1 MAYSEAKVI
10 AGGLAH
16 IPIIIGIFWLIRSY
30 FNKRTN
36 NFELAQKSTK
46 VKPPIKKVENKAV
59 ANNKVESKVSDTKK
73 LENKVSDTKKLENK
87 VSDAIKPENK
97 VTKTNKVTNKV
108 SDAIKPEN
116 KVTKTNKVTNKVSDA
131 IKPENKSSESISS
144 EIKTVPPKTEEN
156 TKIDQKPLNK
166 MKHADVPVNTY
177 RPKTPFIGTVKENYS
192 LLKEGAIGR
201 VNHITFDLS
210 GGDPF
215 LNYVEG
221 QSVGI
226 MAAGEDT
233 NGKPHKLRL
242 YSIASTRHGD
252 DFEGNTVSLCV
263 RQLQYEKDGQTINGV
278 CSTYLCD
285 IKPGD
290 QVKITGPVGKEML
303 LPEDE
308 DANIVMLATGTG
320 IAPMRAYLRRMFEP
334 SEREKNNWNFKG
346 KAWLFMGAPKSANL
360 LYEEDL
366 QRYLQ
371 NYPDNFKYTKAIS
384 REQQNTKGGRMY
396 IQDRVLES
404 ANELFNM
411 IEDEKTHIYLCGLKG
426 MEPGIDEA
434 MTKAAEE
441 KGLNWA
447 ELRPQLRKAGRWHVE
462 TY

>member
-1 MAYSEAKVI
+1 MYSQAKVI

-16 IPIIIGIFWLIRSY
+16 IPVVIAVFYFILTT
-30 FNKRTN
+30 FNKRALK
-36 NFELAQKSTK
+36 FVEEAKTK
-46 VKPPIKKVENKAV
+46 KPEAKAV
-59 ANNKVESKVSDTKK
+59 EPKKPAVSKA
-73 LENKVSDTKKLENK
+73 ENSKIE
-87 VSDAIKPENK
+87 A
-97 VTKTNKVTNKV
+97 
-108 SDAIKPEN
+108 
-116 KVTKTNKVTNKVSDA
+116 
-131 IKPENKSSESISS
+131 
-144 EIKTVPPKTEEN
+144 PKTEISKVE
-156 TKIDQKPLNK
+156 KK
-166 MKHADVPVNTY
+166 KHADVPVNIY
-177 RPKTPFIGTVKENYS
+177 RPKTPFEGTVIGNYS

-201 VNHITFDLS
+201 VNHITFDLKES
-210 GGDPF
+210 DPF

-221 QSVGI
+221 QSIGI
-226 MAAGEDT
+226 MPAGEDA

-252 DFEGNTVSLCV
+252 DFNGNTVSLCV
-263 RQLQYEKDGQTINGV
+263 RQLQYEKDGETINGV

-290 QVKITGPVGKEML
+290 KVKITGPVGKEML
-303 LPEDE
+303 LPEE
-308 DANIVMLATGTG
+308 EEANIVMLATGTG

-334 SEREKNNWNFKG
+334 TEKEKNKWNFKG

-366 QRYLQ
+366 QRYIAE
-371 NYPDNFKYTKAIS
+371 NPDNFKYTKAIS

-441 KGLNWA
+441 KGLNWS
-447 ELRPQLRKAGRWHVE
+447 ELRPQLKKAGRWHVE

>member
-1 MAYSEAKVI
+1 MVYSQAKVI

-16 IPIIIGIFWLIRSY
+16 IPIVIAVFYFIMTF
-30 FNKRTN
+30 FNKRAIEYAESNKPKKT
-36 NFELAQKSTK
+36 EKKVSEPKIEAKTSTPVSSETKIVVPANEENSK
-46 VKPPIKKVENKAV
+46 VEKKTIKK
-59 ANNKVESKVSDTKK
+59 
-73 LENKVSDTKKLENK
+73 
-87 VSDAIKPENK
+87 
-97 VTKTNKVTNKV
+97 
-108 SDAIKPEN
+108 
-116 KVTKTNKVTNKVSDA
+116 
-131 IKPENKSSESISS
+131 
-144 EIKTVPPKTEEN
+144 
-156 TKIDQKPLNK
+156 
-166 MKHADVPVNTY
+166 KHADVPVNIY
-177 RPKTPFIGTVKENYS
+177 RPKTPYEGTVKGNYS

-201 VNHITFDLS
+201 VNHITFDLKDS
-210 GGDPF
+210 NPF

-221 QSVGI
+221 QSIGI
-226 MAAGEDT
+226 MPAGEDA

-263 RQLQYEKDGQTINGV
+263 RQLQYEKDGETINGI

-290 QVKITGPVGKEML
+290 KVKITGPVGKEML
-303 LPEDE
+303 LPDQE

-320 IAPMRAYLRRMFEP
+320 IAPMRAYLRRMFEAT
-334 SEREKNNWNFKG
+334 EKEKNKWNFKG

-366 QRYLQ
+366 QRYLE

-384 REQQNTKGGRMY
+384 REQQNSKGGRMY

-441 KGLNWA
+441 KGLNWS
-447 ELRPQLRKAGRWHVE
+447 ELRPQLKKAGRWHVE

>member
-1 MAYSEAKVI
+1 MYSQAKVI

-16 IPIIIGIFWLIRSY
+16 IPVVIAVFYFILTT
-30 FNKRTN
+30 FNKRALK
-36 NFELAQKSTK
+36 FVEQAKTK
-46 VKPPIKKVENKAV
+46 KPEPKAV
-59 ANNKVESKVSDTKK
+59 APKKPAVSKA
-73 LENKVSDTKKLENK
+73 ENLKIE
-87 VSDAIKPENK
+87 A
-97 VTKTNKVTNKV
+97 
-108 SDAIKPEN
+108 
-116 KVTKTNKVTNKVSDA
+116 
-131 IKPENKSSESISS
+131 
-144 EIKTVPPKTEEN
+144 PKTEN
-156 TKIDQKPLNK
+156 SKVVKK
-166 MKHADVPVNTY
+166 KHADVPVNIY
-177 RPKTPFIGTVKENYS
+177 RPKTPFEGTVIENYS

-201 VNHITFDLS
+201 VNHITFDLKDS
-210 GGDPF
+210 DPF

-221 QSVGI
+221 QSIGI
-226 MAAGEDT
+226 MPAGEDA

-252 DFEGNTVSLCV
+252 DFNGNTVSLCV
-263 RQLQYEKDGQTINGV
+263 RQLQYEKDGETINGV

-290 QVKITGPVGKEML
+290 KVKITGPVGKEML
-303 LPEDE
+303 LPEEE

-334 SEREKNNWNFKG
+334 TEKEKNKWDFKG

-366 QRYLQ
+366 QRYLA
-371 NYPDNFKYTKAIS
+371 NNPENFKYTKAIS

-441 KGLNWA
+441 KGLNWS
-447 ELRPQLRKAGRWHVE
+447 ELRPQLKKAGRWHVE

>member
-1 MAYSEAKVI
+1 MVYSQAKVI

-16 IPIIIGIFWLIRSY
+16 IPIVIAVFYFIMTF
-30 FNKRTN
+30 FNKRAIDYAESN
-36 NFELAQKSTK
+36 
-46 VKPPIKKVENKAV
+46 KPKKVEK
-59 ANNKVESKVSDTKK
+59 KVSDPKIEVKSSAPINT
-73 LENKVSDTKKLENK
+73 E
-87 VSDAIKPENK
+87 
-97 VTKTNKVTNKV
+97 TKTIASVK
-108 SDAIKPEN
+108 
-116 KVTKTNKVTNKVSDA
+116 
-131 IKPENKSSESISS
+131 
-144 EIKTVPPKTEEN
+144 EEN
-156 TKIDQKPLNK
+156 TTVVKKTMK
-166 MKHADVPVNTY
+166 KHADVPVNIY
-177 RPKTPFIGTVKENYS
+177 RPKTPFEGTVKGNYS

-201 VNHITFDLS
+201 VNHITFDLKES
-210 GGDPF
+210 DPF

-221 QSVGI
+221 QSIGI
-226 MAAGEDT
+226 MPSGEDA

-290 QVKITGPVGKEML
+290 KVKITGPVGKEML
-303 LPEDE
+303 LPEEE
-308 DANIVMLATGTG
+308 DSNIVMLATGTG
-320 IAPMRAYLRRMFEP
+320 IAPMRAYLRRMFEAT
-334 SEREKNNWNFKG
+334 EKEKNKWNFKG

-366 QRYLQ
+366 QRYLE

-384 REQQNTKGGRMY
+384 REQQNTNGGRMY

-441 KGLNWA
+441 KGLNWS
-447 ELRPQLRKAGRWHVE
+447 ELRPQLKKAGRWHVE

>member
-1 MAYSEAKVI
+1 MYSQAKVI

-16 IPIIIGIFWLIRSY
+16 IPVVIAVFYFILTT
-30 FNKRTN
+30 FNKRALK
-36 NFELAQKSTK
+36 FVEEAKTK
-46 VKPPIKKVENKAV
+46 KPEAKAVETKKVAV
-59 ANNKVESKVSDTKK
+59 SKT
-73 LENKVSDTKKLENK
+73 E
-87 VSDAIKPENK
+87 A
-97 VTKTNKVTNKV
+97 TKTE
-108 SDAIKPEN
+108 A
-116 KVTKTNKVTNKVSDA
+116 
-131 IKPENKSSESISS
+131 
-144 EIKTVPPKTEEN
+144 PKTEAP
-156 TKIDQKPLNK
+156 KIVKK
-166 MKHADVPVNTY
+166 KHADVPVNIY
-177 RPKTPFIGTVKENYS
+177 RPKTPYEGTVIENYS

-201 VNHITFDLS
+201 VNHITFDLNDS
-210 GGDPF
+210 DPF

-221 QSVGI
+221 QSIGI
-226 MAAGEDT
+226 MPAGEDA

-252 DFEGNTVSLCV
+252 DFNGNTVSLCV
-263 RQLQYEKDGQTINGV
+263 RQLQYEKDGETINGV

-290 QVKITGPVGKEML
+290 KVKITGPVGKEML
-303 LPEDE
+303 LPEEE
-308 DANIVMLATGTG
+308 DSNIVMLATGTG

-334 SEREKNNWNFKG
+334 TEKEKNKWNFKG

-366 QRYLQ
+366 QRYLVD
-371 NYPDNFKYTKAIS
+371 NPDNFKYTKAIS

-441 KGLNWA
+441 KGLNWS
-447 ELRPQLRKAGRWHVE
+447 ELRPQLKKAGRWHVE

>member
-1 MAYSEAKVI
+1 MYSQAKVI

-16 IPIIIGIFWLIRSY
+16 IPVVIAVFYFILTT
-30 FNKRTN
+30 FNKRALK
-36 NFELAQKSTK
+36 FVEESKTK
-46 VKPPIKKVENKAV
+46 KPEAKVVEPKKVEVSKAESS
-59 ANNKVESKVSDTKK
+59 NVE
-73 LENKVSDTKKLENK
+73 
-87 VSDAIKPENK
+87 
-97 VTKTNKVTNKV
+97 
-108 SDAIKPEN
+108 
-116 KVTKTNKVTNKVSDA
+116 
-131 IKPENKSSESISS
+131 
-144 EIKTVPPKTEEN
+144 PPKTEAPKTEEP
-156 TKIDQKPLNK
+156 KVVKK
-166 MKHADVPVNTY
+166 KHADVPVNIY
-177 RPKTPFIGTVKENYS
+177 RPKTPYEGTVIENYS

-201 VNHITFDLS
+201 VNHITFDLKDS
-210 GGDPF
+210 DPF

-221 QSVGI
+221 QSIGI
-226 MAAGEDT
+226 LPAGEDS

-252 DFEGNTVSLCV
+252 NFNGNTVSLCV
-263 RQLQYEKDGQTINGV
+263 RQLQYEKDGETINGV

-290 QVKITGPVGKEML
+290 KVKITGPVGKEML
-303 LPEDE
+303 LPDEE

-320 IAPMRAYLRRMFEP
+320 IAPMRAYLRRMFEAT
-334 SEREKNNWNFKG
+334 EKEKNNWNFKG

-366 QRYLQ
+366 QRYLVD
-371 NYPDNFKYTKAIS
+371 YPDNFKYTKAIS

-441 KGLNWA
+441 KGLNWS
-447 ELRPQLRKAGRWHVE
+447 ELRPQLKKAGRWHVE

>member
-1 MAYSEAKVI
+1 MAYTESQVI
-10 AGGLAH
+10 AGGFAH
-16 IPIIIGIFWLIRSY
+16 IPILIGLFWLINKYFVRRS
-30 FNKRTN
+30 K
-36 NFELAQKSTK
+36 NFEEASKPQKTK
-46 VKPPIKKVENKAV
+46 PVNKSAVEPKKVDKKIMEPKKIDKKILETKIEAKSAEKKVLNSITSS
-59 ANNKVESKVSDTKK
+59 AN
-73 LENKVSDTKKLENK
+73 
-87 VSDAIKPENK
+87 KPENL
-97 VTKTNKVTNKV
+97 NKVDKQTSTV
-108 SDAIKPEN
+108 SPEIET
-116 KVTKTNKVTNKVSDA
+116 VT
-131 IKPENKSSESISS
+131 
-144 EIKTVPPKTEEN
+144 PKTPEN

-166 MKHADVPVNTY
+166 MKHSDVPVNTY
-177 RPKTPFIGTVKENYS
+177 RPKTPFVGTVRENYS
-192 LLKEGAIGR
+192 LLKDGAIGR

-215 LNYVEG
+215 LRYVEG
-221 QSVGI
+221 QSIGI
-226 MAAGEDT
+226 MPIGEDT

-252 DFEGNTVSLCV
+252 NLQGNTVSLCV
-263 RQLQYEKDGQTINGV
+263 RQLQYEKDGQTINGI

-290 QVKITGPVGKEML
+290 KVKITGPVGKEML

-334 SEREKNNWNFKG
+334 TEREKNKWNFKG

-360 LYEEDL
+360 LYDEDL
-366 QRYLQ
+366 ERYLK
-371 NYPDNFKYTKAIS
+371 NFPNNFKYTKAIS

-404 ANELFNM
+404 ADELFNM

-434 MTKAAEE
+434 MTKAAEA
-441 KGLNWA
+441 KGLNWS

>member
-1 MAYSEAKVI
+1 MYSQAKVI

-16 IPIIIGIFWLIRSY
+16 IPVVIAVFYFILTT
-30 FNKRTN
+30 FNKRALKFVEEVKTKKP
-36 NFELAQKSTK
+36 ESKAVEPKKSS
-46 VKPPIKKVENKAV
+46 VSKVEN
-59 ANNKVESKVSDTKK
+59 SKI
-73 LENKVSDTKKLENK
+73 E
-87 VSDAIKPENK
+87 A
-97 VTKTNKVTNKV
+97 
-108 SDAIKPEN
+108 
-116 KVTKTNKVTNKVSDA
+116 
-131 IKPENKSSESISS
+131 
-144 EIKTVPPKTEEN
+144 PKTE
-156 TKIDQKPLNK
+156 TPKVVKK
-166 MKHADVPVNTY
+166 KHADVPVNIY
-177 RPKTPFIGTVKENYS
+177 RPKTPYEGTVIENYS

-201 VNHITFDLS
+201 VNHITFDLKDS
-210 GGDPF
+210 DPF

-221 QSVGI
+221 QSIGI
-226 MAAGEDT
+226 MPAGEDA

-252 DFEGNTVSLCV
+252 DFNGNTVSLCV
-263 RQLQYEKDGQTINGV
+263 RQLQYEKDGETINGV

-290 QVKITGPVGKEML
+290 KVKITGPVGKEML
-303 LPEDE
+303 LPEEE

-334 SEREKNNWNFKG
+334 TEKEKNKWNFKG

-366 QRYLQ
+366 QRYLAD
-371 NYPDNFKYTKAIS
+371 NPDNFKYTKAIS

-441 KGLNWA
+441 KGLNWS
-447 ELRPQLRKAGRWHVE
+447 ELRPQLKKAGRWHVE

>member
-1 MAYSEAKVI
+1 MYSQAKVI

-16 IPIIIGIFWLIRSY
+16 IPVVIAVFYFILTT
-30 FNKRTN
+30 FNKRALK
-36 NFELAQKSTK
+36 FVEETK
-46 VKPPIKKVENKAV
+46 TKKPEAKVVEPKKVDLSKAESS
-59 ANNKVESKVSDTKK
+59 KVE
-73 LENKVSDTKKLENK
+73 
-87 VSDAIKPENK
+87 PQ
-97 VTKTNKVTNKV
+97 
-108 SDAIKPEN
+108 
-116 KVTKTNKVTNKVSDA
+116 
-131 IKPENKSSESISS
+131 
-144 EIKTVPPKTEEN
+144 KTEAPNMESP
-156 TKIDQKPLNK
+156 KVVKK
-166 MKHADVPVNTY
+166 KHADVPVNIY
-177 RPKTPFIGTVKENYS
+177 RPKTPYEGTVIENYS

-201 VNHITFDLS
+201 VNHITFDLKDS
-210 GGDPF
+210 DPF

-221 QSVGI
+221 QSIGI
-226 MAAGEDT
+226 MPAGEDA

-252 DFEGNTVSLCV
+252 NFNGNTVSLCV
-263 RQLQYEKDGQTINGV
+263 RQLQYEKDGETINGV

-290 QVKITGPVGKEML
+290 KVKITGPVGKEML
-303 LPEDE
+303 LPDEE

-320 IAPMRAYLRRMFEP
+320 IAPMRAYLRRMFEAT
-334 SEREKNNWNFKG
+334 EKEKNNWNFKG

-366 QRYLQ
+366 QRYLAD
-371 NYPDNFKYTKAIS
+371 YPDNFKYTKAIS

-441 KGLNWA
+441 KGLNWS
-447 ELRPQLRKAGRWHVE
+447 ELRPQLKKAGRWHVE

>member
-1 MAYSEAKVI
+1 MYSQAKVI

-16 IPIIIGIFWLIRSY
+16 IPVVIAVFYFILTT
-30 FNKRTN
+30 FNKRALK
-36 NFELAQKSTK
+36 FVEEAKTK
-46 VKPPIKKVENKAV
+46 KPEAKAVEPKKVTV
-59 ANNKVESKVSDTKK
+59 SKT
-73 LENKVSDTKKLENK
+73 E
-87 VSDAIKPENK
+87 A
-97 VTKTNKVTNKV
+97 
-108 SDAIKPEN
+108 
-116 KVTKTNKVTNKVSDA
+116 
-131 IKPENKSSESISS
+131 
-144 EIKTVPPKTEEN
+144 PKTEAPKTEA
-156 TKIDQKPLNK
+156 TKVVKK
-166 MKHADVPVNTY
+166 KHADVPVNIY
-177 RPKTPFIGTVKENYS
+177 RPKTPYEGTVIENYS

-201 VNHITFDLS
+201 VNHITFDLKDS
-210 GGDPF
+210 DPF

-221 QSVGI
+221 QSIGI
-226 MAAGEDT
+226 MPAGEDA

-252 DFEGNTVSLCV
+252 DFNGNTVSLCV
-263 RQLQYEKDGQTINGV
+263 RQLQYEKDGETINGV

-290 QVKITGPVGKEML
+290 KVKITGPVGKEML
-303 LPEDE
+303 LPDEE

-334 SEREKNNWNFKG
+334 TEKEKNKWNFKG
-346 KAWLFMGAPKSANL
+346 KAWLFTGAPKSANL

-366 QRYLQ
+366 QRYIAE
-371 NYPDNFKYTKAIS
+371 NPDNFKYTKAIS

-441 KGLNWA
+441 KGLNWS
-447 ELRPQLRKAGRWHVE
+447 ELRPQLKKAGRWHVE